1 MITREE
7 KIARLRLI
15 RSKNVGNATFWSLL
29 KLYGSA
35 LEALDRI
42 PKIDINLKFPL
53 CSNEKLNKE
62 ISYIE
67 ERLEA
72 MNLTQ
77 EEKKNYFLMY
87 LEGDDV

>member
-1 MITREE
+1 MFNRYRKFI
-7 KIARLRLI
+7 KLI
-15 RSKNVGNATFWSLL
+15 LL
-29 KLYGSA
+29 KYKFEKEIEYLA
-35 LEALDRI
+35 TKEKKLEM
-42 PKIDINLKFPL
+42 
-53 CSNEKLNKE
+53 E

>member
-1 MITREE
+1 MFNRYRKFIKMI
-7 KIARLRLI
+7 
-15 RSKNVGNATFWSLL
+15 LL
-29 KLYGSA
+29 KYKFEKEIEYLA
-35 LEALDRI
+35 AKEKKLEM
-42 PKIDINLKFPL
+42 
-53 CSNEKLNKE
+53 E

>member
-1 MITREE
+1 MFNRYRKFIKLILLKYKLEKEIKYLAAKEE
-7 KIARLRLI
+7 K
-15 RSKNVGNATFWSLL
+15 
-29 KLYGSA
+29 
-35 LEALDRI
+35 LEI
-42 PKIDINLKFPL
+42 
-53 CSNEKLNKE
+53 E